1 MQVYGVSVYLDS
13 CVCII
18 EILCHA
24 FCLGGYK
31 SPPCQFCFSLVLI
44 INYNLRELRFIYLNF
59 SGGS

>member
-18 EILCHA
+18 EIRHT

-44 INYNLRELRFIYLNF
+44 IDYNLCELRFKYLNF